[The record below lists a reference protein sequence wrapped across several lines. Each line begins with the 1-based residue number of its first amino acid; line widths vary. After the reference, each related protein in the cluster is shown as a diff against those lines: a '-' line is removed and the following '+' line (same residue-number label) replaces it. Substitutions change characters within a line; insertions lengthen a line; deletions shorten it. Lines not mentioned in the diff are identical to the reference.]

1 MQVKRQSGEGKTV
14 AAYLSALPKDKQAAL
29 ERLRKTIRAA
39 APKATEG
46 IIWGMP
52 GFRLNGYLAGYAAFK
67 NHVSF
72 FPASAALL
80 PQFAAELK
88 NYSTSKCTIRFQ
100 ADKPLPSALV
110 RRIIKARI
118 AENEARQALRSR
130 R

>member
-1 MQVKRQSGEGKTV
+1 
-14 AAYLSALPKDKQAAL
+14 
-29 ERLRKTIRAA
+29 
-39 APKATEG
+39 
-46 IIWGMP
+46 MP

-67 NHVSF
+67 DHVSF

-88 NYSTSKCTIRFQ
+88 NYSTSKGTIRFQ

-118 AENEARQALRSR
+118 AENEARQALRDRRQRCFPKGMSR
-130 R
+130 PLD

>member
-1 MQVKRQSGEGKTV
+1 
-14 AAYLSALPKDKQAAL
+14 
-29 ERLRKTIRAA
+29 
-39 APKATEG
+39 
-46 IIWGMP
+46 MP